1 MDDGEKET
9 DMSTS
14 PQIMEML
21 HDLRED
27 ELARVS
33 VHRIEAITQ
42 RPGVRSTVASALVR
56 AGMRLD
62 RDAAAHA
69 VVAPQGDH
77 GRTDDRSGWDF
88 ESALHW

>member
-1 MDDGEKET
+1 MN
-9 DMSTS
+9 TS

-33 VHRIEAITQ
+33 VHRIEAITR

-56 AGMRLD
+56 AGVRLD
-62 RDAAAHA
+62 RHAAAHA
-69 VVAPQGDH
+69 VVTPRSDSHGADH
-77 GRTDDRSGWDF
+77 RSGWDF
-88 ESALHW
+88 DSALHW